1 MSFFCIYKQA
11 RLCYNKV
18 VIFIKED
25 FFMKPGFIPALGTP
39 LTADGQLCVN
49 GFKTQIEQQI
59 KAGAVG
65 LLAMG
70 SMGQEAFILDE
81 VYPQVAKAAVEAAAG
96 RVPVFV
102 GAMDTSIA
110 RAKARMASVE
120 DLDITAFVFTAPF
133 YSACNRAQMMAFFRA
148 VAAATKHGF
157 MIYDLPPV
165 TQCKIT
171 YDMVLELIETV
182 PNFIGIK
189 SADTQMFRKLKL
201 NPNVP
206 GDFITVYSGLDTFDV
221 SYAWGINHCLDGMLS
236 CTPTNTGKL
245 FEALNKG
252 DRETAAVHMN
262 NIVAFRDFFVAND
275 LWPSFTA
282 AMNLLGCEGKFS
294 PDYNKDVTPELMET
308 VRAEM
313 IRIGELEA

>member
-1 MSFFCIYKQA
+1 
-11 RLCYNKV
+11 
-18 VIFIKED
+18 
-25 FFMKPGFIPALGTP
+25 MKLAKGFVPALGTP
-39 LTADGQLCVN
+39 LTKDGELVVS

-70 SMGQEAFILDE
+70 SMGQEAFIRDD
-81 VYPQVAKAAVEAAAG
+81 VYPQVAKAAIEAAAG

-110 RAKARMASVE
+110 RVKRRIAPLEELAIDA
-120 DLDITAFVFTAPF
+120 LVFTAPF
-133 YSACNRAQMMAFFRA
+133 YSVCNREQMMTFFTE
-148 VAAATKHGF
+148 VAKLTKHSI

-171 YDMVLELIETV
+171 YDMVLELIATV

-201 NPNVP
+201 NPDVP
-206 GDFITVYSGLDTFDV
+206 KDFITVYSGLDTFDV
-221 SYAWGINHCLDGMLS
+221 SYAWGIDNCLDGMLS
-236 CTPTNTGKL
+236 CTPANTGKL
-245 FEALNKG
+245 FAALNRG
-252 DRETAAVHMN
+252 DRESAAVHMS
-262 NIVAFRDFFVAND
+262 NIVALRDFFVVNK

-282 AMNLLGCEGKFS
+282 AMNLLGCEGNFS
-294 PDYNKDVTPELMET
+294 PDYNPDVTPALLET

-313 IRIGELEA
+313 VRIGELEA

>member
-1 MSFFCIYKQA
+1 
-11 RLCYNKV
+11 
-18 VIFIKED
+18 
-25 FFMKPGFIPALGTP
+25 MKPGFIPALGTP
-39 LTADGQLCVN
+39 LTADGELCV
-49 GFKTQIEQQI
+49 GSFKTQIEQQI
-59 KAGAVG
+59 GAGAVG
-65 LLAMG
+65 LLCMG
-70 SMGQEAFILDE
+70 SMGQQAFIRED
-81 VYPQVAKAAVEAAAG
+81 VYRDVAKAAVEAAAG

-110 RAKARMASVE
+110 RAKARMAKME
-120 DLDITAFVFTAPF
+120 DLDITAFVFTAPY
-133 YSACNRAQMMAFFRA
+133 YSVCNRAQMMSYFRA

-165 TQCKIT
+165 TQAKIT
-171 YDMVLELIETV
+171 YDMVLELLETV
-182 PNFIGIK
+182 PNFVGIK

-201 NPNVP
+201 NPDVP
-206 GDFITVYSGLDTFDV
+206 KDFMTVYSGLDTFDV
-221 SYAWGINHCLDGMLS
+221 SYGWGINHCLDGMLS
-236 CTPTNTGKL
+236 CTPYNTKML

-262 NIVAFRDFFVAND
+262 NIVAFRDFFVAHN

-294 PDYNKDVTPELMET
+294 PDYNPDVTPELLET

-313 IRIGELEA
+313 IRIGELKA

>member
-1 MSFFCIYKQA
+1 MY
-11 RLCYNKV
+11 
-18 VIFIKED
+18 
-25 FFMKPGFIPALGTP
+25 MKPGFVPALGTP
-39 LTADGQLCVN
+39 LTADGELCVN

-59 KAGAVG
+59 AAGAVG
-65 LLAMG
+65 LLCMG
-70 SMGQEAFILDE
+70 SMGQEAFIRED
-81 VYPQVAKAAVEAAAG
+81 VYADVAKAAVEAACG

-110 RAKARMASVE
+110 RAKARMAKME
-120 DLDITAFVFTAPF
+120 HLDIAAFVFTAPF
-133 YSACNRAQMMAFFRA
+133 YSACNRAQMMAFFRG
-148 VAAATKHGF
+148 VAACTKHGF

-165 TQCKIT
+165 AQAKIT

-201 NPNVP
+201 NPDVP
-206 GDFITVYSGLDTFDV
+206 KDFITVYSGLDTFDV

-236 CTPTNTGKL
+236 CTPYNTKML

-262 NIVAFRDFFVAND
+262 NIVAFRDFFVAHN

-294 PDYNKDVTPELMET
+294 PDYNPDTTPELVEI

-313 IRIGELEA
+313 VRIGELKV

>member
-1 MSFFCIYKQA
+1 
-11 RLCYNKV
+11 
-18 VIFIKED
+18 
-25 FFMKPGFIPALGTP
+25 MKPGFIPALGTP
-39 LTADGQLCVN
+39 LTAEGELCVN

-59 KAGAVG
+59 AAGAVG
-65 LLAMG
+65 LLCMG
-70 SMGQEAFILDE
+70 SMGQEAFIRED
-81 VYPQVAKAAVEAAAG
+81 VYRDVAKAAVEAACG

-110 RAKARMASVE
+110 RAKARMAKME

-133 YSACNRAQMMAFFRA
+133 YSACNREQMMAFFRG
-148 VAAATKHGF
+148 VAACTKHGF
-157 MIYDLPPV
+157 MIYDLPGV
-165 TQCKIT
+165 TQAKIT
-171 YDMVLELIETV
+171 YDMVLELIKTV

-201 NPNVP
+201 NPDVP
-206 GDFITVYSGLDTFDV
+206 KDFITVYSGLDTFDV

-236 CTPTNTGKL
+236 CTPVNTGKL
-245 FEALNKG
+245 FEALNRG
-252 DRETAAVHMN
+252 ERETAAVHMN
-262 NIVAFRDFFVAND
+262 NIVALRDFFIAHN
-275 LWPSFTA
+275 LWPSYTA

-294 PDYNKDVTPELMET
+294 PDYNPDVTPELLET

>member
-1 MSFFCIYKQA
+1 MY
-11 RLCYNKV
+11 
-18 VIFIKED
+18 
-25 FFMKPGFIPALGTP
+25 MKPGFVPALGTP
-39 LTADGQLCVN
+39 LTAEGELCVN

-59 KAGAVG
+59 AAGAVG
-65 LLAMG
+65 LLCMG
-70 SMGQEAFILDE
+70 SMGQEAFIRED
-81 VYPQVAKAAVEAAAG
+81 VYADVAKAAVEAAAG

-110 RAKARMASVE
+110 RAKARMAKVE
-120 DLDITAFVFTAPF
+120 DLEIAAFVFTAPF
-133 YSACNRAQMMAFFRA
+133 YSACNRAQMMAYFRG
-148 VAAATKHGF
+148 VAAATKHNI
-157 MIYDLPPV
+157 MLYDLPPV
-165 TQCKIT
+165 AQAKIT

-201 NPNVP
+201 NPDVP
-206 GDFITVYSGLDTFDV
+206 KDFITVYSGLDTFDV

-236 CTPTNTGKL
+236 CTPYNTKML

-262 NIVAFRDFFVAND
+262 NIVAFRDFFVAHN

-294 PDYNKDVTPELMET
+294 PDYNPDVTPELLET

-313 IRIGELEA
+313 IRIGELKA

>member
-1 MSFFCIYKQA
+1 M
-11 RLCYNKV
+11 
-18 VIFIKED
+18 
-25 FFMKPGFIPALGTP
+25 FMKPGFIPALGTP
-39 LTADGQLCVN
+39 LTAQGELCTDS
-49 GFKTQIEQQI
+49 FKTQIEQQI

-70 SMGQEAFILDE
+70 SMGQEAYIRED
-81 VYPQVAKAAVEAAAG
+81 VYADVAKAAVEAAAG

-110 RAKARMASVE
+110 RAKARMAKME
-120 DLDITAFVFTAPF
+120 HLDITAFVFTSSF
-133 YSACNRAQMMAFFRA
+133 YSACNREQMMAFFRG

-157 MIYDLPPV
+157 MIYDLPVV
-165 TQCKIT
+165 TQAKIT

-201 NPNVP
+201 NPDVP
-206 GDFITVYSGLDTFDV
+206 KDFITVYSGLDTFDV
-221 SYAWGINHCLDGMLS
+221 SYGWGINHCLDGMLS
-236 CTPTNTGKL
+236 CTPYNTGKL

-252 DRETAAVHMN
+252 EREVAAVHMN
-262 NIVAFRDFFVAND
+262 NIVALRDFFVAHK
-275 LWPSFTA
+275 LWPSYTA

-294 PDYNKDVTPELMET
+294 PDFNPDVTPELIDT

-313 IRIGELEA
+313 IRIGELKA

>member
-1 MSFFCIYKQA
+1 M
-11 RLCYNKV
+11 
-18 VIFIKED
+18 
-25 FFMKPGFIPALGTP
+25 FMKPGFIPALGTP
-39 LTADGQLCVN
+39 LTAQGELCTDS
-49 GFKTQIEQQI
+49 FKTQIEQQI

-70 SMGQEAFILDE
+70 SMGQEAYIRED
-81 VYPQVAKAAVEAAAG
+81 VYADVAKAAVEAAAG

-110 RAKARMASVE
+110 RAKARMAKME
-120 DLDITAFVFTAPF
+120 HLDIAAFVFTSSF
-133 YSACNRAQMMAFFRA
+133 YSACNREQMMAFFRG

-157 MIYDLPPV
+157 MIYDLPVV
-165 TQCKIT
+165 TQAKIT

-201 NPNVP
+201 NPDVP
-206 GDFITVYSGLDTFDV
+206 KDFITVYSGLDTFDV
-221 SYAWGINHCLDGMLS
+221 SYGWGINHCLDGMLS
-236 CTPTNTGKL
+236 CTPYNTGKL

-252 DRETAAVHMN
+252 EREVAAVHMN
-262 NIVAFRDFFVAND
+262 NIVALRDFFVAHK
-275 LWPSFTA
+275 LWPSYTA

-294 PDYNKDVTPELMET
+294 PDFNPDVTPELIDT

-313 IRIGELEA
+313 IRIGELKA